1 MSKLLVRWVLFT
13 VAIVAASA
21 IAQML
26 NVGFHAEAKEPS
38 DFLYLMLG
46 AAVLALIN
54 ATVDSVLRLVT
65 APLRCLTFGL
75 VSLVINALVLMM
87 AANLVPWFS
96 VDNFMGA
103 LVGSLL
109 IAVFNALLKNL
120 VPAAKDDD

>member
-1 MSKLLVRWVLFT
+1 
-13 VAIVAASA
+13 
-21 IAQML
+21 
-26 NVGFHAEAKEPS
+26 
-38 DFLYLMLG
+38 
-46 AAVLALIN
+46 
-54 ATVDSVLRLVT
+54 
-65 APLRCLTFGL
+65 GL